1 MNDFN
6 IKRADFSLS
15 IISQILRSDLCIPFK
30 SSFLS
35 KIDFFKQ
42 VLTYFSKTRNIET
55 VNLFI
60 FVCNLQDTNYD
71 AQRRLS
77 PQISR

>member
-6 IKRADFSLS
+6 IKRADFNLS

-35 KIDFFKQ
+35 KIDF
-42 VLTYFSKTRNIET
+42 LSKC
-55 VNLFI
+55 LPI
-60 FVCNLQDTNYD
+60 FLK
-71 AQRRLS
+71 
-77 PQISR
+77 PEI